1 MDMRFFHTAL
11 SVQNMDR
18 SRAFYENVVKLRFR
32 TGAERKELG
41 IRFIN
46 LQDDLEN
53 VVELFQ
59 HTDTQPIDTDLMDLQ
74 KIGLKHIAFIVENID
89 KVIAEAIK
97 NGGSLIRPPRNGKT
111 VKRNAFI
118 GDPDGIPI
126 ELVEL

>member
-11 SVQNMDR
+11 SVQNMER
-18 SRAFYENVVKLRFR
+18 SRAFYENVFKLRFR

-41 IRFIN
+41 IKFIN

-53 VVELFQ
+53 VVELFE
-59 HTDTQPIDTDLMDLQ
+59 HIDPQPLDTDLMDFQ
-74 KIGLKHIAFIVENID
+74 KIGLKHIAFIVESLE
-89 KVIAEAIK
+89 KTIAEAIT
-97 NGGSLIRPPRNGKT
+97 NGGSLIRRPREGKT